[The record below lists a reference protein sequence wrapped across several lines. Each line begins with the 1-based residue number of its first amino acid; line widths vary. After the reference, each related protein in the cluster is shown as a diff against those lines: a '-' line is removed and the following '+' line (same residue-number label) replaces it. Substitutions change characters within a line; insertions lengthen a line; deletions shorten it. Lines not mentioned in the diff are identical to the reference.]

1 MPLLPEAEID
11 SAVRLQAIDVIPFAI
26 DKALISARPL
36 EETVGANG
44 MPERRVLVAA
54 AHRDLVD
61 PLIAIVT
68 AAGLTPVSVEPTSS
82 AMIRALFDPTTA
94 IDGPEAIIAIGGA
107 LTNVAVHENGVPHF
121 VRTIAEG
128 GDTVTAAIASALGL
142 PIADAEMLKRN
153 LDDAAPHERVAFAAA
168 RDASLSLIAELR
180 SSVDYYAT
188 LTGRSPVR
196 RVVVTGGGSC
206 LRGFVEQLQQ
216 QLRLPVVQGDALH
229 RIDCSRLN
237 LPAAEIARLDPAVAV
252 VVGLAL
258 PGSKDVKELDL
269 LPPEVVLGRRRK
281 RVERAA
287 ILVGIVLVLVMAGFG
302 VLRFLKVHNA
312 ENQVASLQAQIT
324 NLNIQI
330 PKYNK
335 VQQERAEILGLQAIS
350 TPLVT
355 DEVYWPGVITALAK
369 ATPRGGAITSF
380 TASAVPRVA
389 PVAPTAGAPVPPPL
403 TPAET
408 QIATVNISL
417 QSPTGYTY
425 FHSWYYSIGD
435 SGKLT
440 VNAFSGIQLAV
451 GPSGYPKQVNF
462 HCHRRSHRRSHFH
475 SGQRIQGAIMNRVRG
490 FNLELLKSKVVLV
503 VTAVVIIL
511 LIVWWFAWMTPEAN
525 KLATV
530 QQQVTTDSTQ
540 VTQLNLELLDTESGE
555 EARAEGASVSQ
566 EGNVRDTSD
575 RGSTWDRRFTQH
587 SCDQDGLRSLVCH
600 SGRPPERQRHSRP
613 FGHKCFFFH
622 LGNS

>member
-1 MPLLPEAEID
+1 MATGRLSVEISSSAVRMAELVVGRGKPELVRIGQVALPPRAVLDGVILDTAAVRVALERCIKEGGFALGEVHLGIVGLRAITCELAMPLLPEAEID

-287 ILVGIVLVLVMAGFG
+287 ILVGILLVLVMAGFG

-335 VQQERAEILGLQAIS
+335 VQQERAEILGLAGNKHSPRNRRGVLAWRDHGSRQGHA
-350 TPLVT
+350 
-355 DEVYWPGVITALAK
+355 DEAARSPASRLPAL
-369 ATPRGGAITSF
+369 
-380 TASAVPRVA
+380 
-389 PVAPTAGAPVPPPL
+389 
-403 TPAET
+403 
-408 QIATVNISL
+408 
-417 QSPTGYTY
+417 
-425 FHSWYYSIGD
+425 
-435 SGKLT
+435 
-440 VNAFSGIQLAV
+440 
-451 GPSGYPKQVNF
+451 
-462 HCHRRSHRRSHFH
+462 CH
-475 SGQRIQGAIMNRVRG
+475 
-490 FNLELLKSKVVLV
+490 E
-503 VTAVVIIL
+503 
-511 LIVWWFAWMTPEAN
+511 
-525 KLATV
+525 
-530 QQQVTTDSTQ
+530 
-540 VTQLNLELLDTESGE
+540 
-555 EARAEGASVSQ
+555 
-566 EGNVRDTSD
+566 
-575 RGSTWDRRFTQH
+575 
-587 SCDQDGLRSLVCH
+587 
-600 SGRPPERQRHSRP
+600 
-613 FGHKCFFFH
+613 
-622 LGNS
+622 